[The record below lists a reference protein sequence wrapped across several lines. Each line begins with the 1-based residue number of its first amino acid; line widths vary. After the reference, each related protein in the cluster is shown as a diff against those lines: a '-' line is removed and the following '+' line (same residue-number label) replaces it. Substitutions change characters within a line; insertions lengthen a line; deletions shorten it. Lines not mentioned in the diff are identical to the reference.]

1 MHAARFTY
9 VMPVLVKKLRE
20 KRHARLLT
28 AGALWTALD
37 NEHDNSFRSG
47 VAALAAQIRKIAASI
62 ADDEGP
68 GSPSSPPPRSS
79 SSSSSTGAAASSSS
93 SSPLSPRIA
102 LAASTQS
109 DLRHELDTLR
119 EEVSAN
125 FARAAQSGGE
135 DAHLAHLPAEVPAL
149 NDNFRATPD
158 VQRLKTLLMAV
169 SDGGT
174 QGGGGSN
181 ILAVSS
187 ASKSTVG
194 AHGMGGIGK
203 TVRNPLSGSVR
214 HLSCICQALSATFRD
229 LTRSDTTAQI
239 MAAFVA
245 RDVDIRRHFD
255 GIVWVTL
262 SQDPDIS
269 KLQQL
274 FHLQL
279 TGSEMPPNKS
289 SEEVKELL
297 TQAARERRVLLILDD
312 CWRREHGC
320 QFSDCLELSNGSKTL
335 VTTRICGLLQVR
347 EKSSSHARS
356 KACMHT

>member
-9 VMPVLVKKLRE
+9 VTPVLVKKLRE

-68 GSPSSPPPRSS
+68 GSPSSPPPRSSS

-181 ILAVSS
+181 MLAVSS

-214 HLSCICQALSATFRD
+214 ICQASVMHLSGTVSHFQG
-229 LTRSDTTAQI
+229 SDAI
-239 MAAFVA
+239 
-245 RDVDIRRHFD
+245 
-255 GIVWVTL
+255 
-262 SQDPDIS
+262 
-269 KLQQL
+269 
-274 FHLQL
+274 
-279 TGSEMPPNKS
+279 
-289 SEEVKELL
+289 
-297 TQAARERRVLLILDD
+297 
-312 CWRREHGC
+312 
-320 QFSDCLELSNGSKTL
+320 
-335 VTTRICGLLQVR
+335 
-347 EKSSSHARS
+347 
-356 KACMHT
+356 